1 MKYKKVSVEDLS
13 FFRQTI
19 GEKNVYTD
27 EASIEKYS
35 RDETDGVQF
44 PPEVVLKPITAEEI
58 SSILKYCNENLIP
71 VSPRAAGTG
80 LSANSL
86 CVHGGV
92 MLSVERMNR
101 ILKID
106 ERSLQVTTEPGVI
119 TEALQNAMQE
129 KGLFYPVDPSSRGT
143 SFIGG
148 NVACNSGGPRA
159 VKYGVVKD
167 FVLNLE
173 VVLPNGEIM
182 WTGANTLKNST
193 GYNLTQLIVGSEGT
207 LGIVTKIVLKLLPYP
222 KFNNVMWA
230 PFKSMDDASAAVSAV
245 FRAGIIPSCI
255 EFMEREAIEY
265 VMNFLGD
272 VSIPLADDT
281 RASLLIEVD
290 GNDLEAIQ
298 KDCEKIY
305 EVLTQFGVGEILFAD
320 SEAQKIDLWRMR
332 RNIAYAV
339 KKTNVTV
346 EEDTVVPRADLPELL
361 RHIKEVGKKYNFR
374 SVCYGHAGD
383 GNVHVRILKDKLTDD
398 YWKNEV
404 PKGIREIF
412 EKVVELGGTI
422 SGEHGIGWYQ
432 IPYMDI
438 KFREVQLELMR
449 SIKKV
454 FDPHDILN
462 PGKIFS
468 HQARS
473 VSP

>member
-1 MKYKKVSVEDLS
+1 MSYKKITADDIAWFKTVV
-13 FFRQTI
+13 
-19 GEKNVYTD
+19 GEEYVYTD

-35 RDETDGVQF
+35 RDETDGVKF
-44 PPEVVLKPITAEEI
+44 PPEVVIKPITTQEVSAI
-58 SSILKYCNENLIP
+58 MRYCNEQRIP

-92 MLSVERMNR
+92 MLTVERMNR
-101 ILKID
+101 ILQID

-119 TEALQNAMQE
+119 TEALQNTLQE
-129 KGLFYPVDPSSRGT
+129 KGLFYPVDPSSRGS

-193 GYNLTQLIVGSEGT
+193 GYNFTQLIVGSEGT
-207 LGIVTKIVLKLLPYP
+207 LAIVTKIVLKLLPYP
-222 KFNNVMWA
+222 KFNNVMLA

-255 EFMEREAIEY
+255 EFMERDAVEY

-272 VSIPLADDT
+272 VTIPLSDETQAT
-281 RASLLIEVD
+281 LLIEVD
-290 GNDLEAIQ
+290 GSDLETIQ

-305 EVLTQFGVGEILFAD
+305 DVLSQFEVGEILFAD

-339 KKTNVTV
+339 KKTNMTV

-361 RHIKEVGKKYNFR
+361 RHIKEVGKKWNFR

-383 GNVHVRILKDKLTDD
+383 GNVHVRILKDQLSDE
-398 YWKNEV
+398 YWKTEV

-412 EKVVELGGTI
+412 EKVVALGGTI
-422 SGEHGIGWYQ
+422 SGEHGIGWIQ

-438 KFREVQLELMR
+438 KFKQPQLELMR
-449 SIKKV
+449 SIKRV
-454 FDPHDILN
+454 FDPNNILN
-462 PGKIFS
+462 PGKIF
-468 HQARS
+468 
-473 VSP
+473 

>member
-1 MKYKKVSVEDLS
+1 MNYKRISADDLA
-13 FFRQTI
+13 FFKAQL
-19 GEKNVYTD
+19 GEQYVFTD
-27 EASIEKYS
+27 EISIEKYS
-35 RDETDGVQF
+35 RDETDGCQF
-44 PPEVVLKPITAEEI
+44 PPEVVLKPADTAQI
-58 SSILKYCNENLIP
+58 AAVMRYCNEQLIP

-92 MLSVERMNR
+92 MLSIERLNK
-101 ILKID
+101 ILTID
-106 ERSLQVTTEPGVI
+106 ERNLQVVTEPGVI
-119 TEALQNAMQE
+119 TEALQNAMIE
-129 KGLFYPVDPSSRGT
+129 KGLFYPVDPSSKGT

-148 NVACNSGGPRA
+148 NVALNSGGPRA

-173 VVLPNGEIM
+173 VVLPTGDVI

-193 GYNLTQLIVGSEGT
+193 GYNLTQLMVGSEGT

-222 KFNNVMWA
+222 RFNNVLLA
-230 PFKSMDDASAAVSAV
+230 PFKTMDDASAAVSAV

-255 EFMEREAIEY
+255 EFMERDAMVY
-265 VMNFLGD
+265 VMDFLGD
-272 VSIPLADDT
+272 VTIPLSDDT
-281 RASLLIEVD
+281 QATLLIEVD
-290 GNDLEAIQ
+290 GNEQESIQ
-298 KDCEKIY
+298 RDCEKIY
-305 EVLTQFGVGEILFAD
+305 DVLSQFDVGDILFAD
-320 SEAQKIDLWRMR
+320 NDAQKTDIWRMR

-361 RHIKEVGKKYNFR
+361 RHIKAVGAKYGFR

-383 GNVHVRILKDKLTDD
+383 GNVHVRILKDQLTEE

-412 EKVVELGGTI
+412 EKVVELKGTI
-422 SGEHGIGWYQ
+422 SGEHGIGWFQ

-438 KFREVQLELMR
+438 KFGELQLQIMR
-449 SIKKV
+449 DIKKA
-454 FDPHDILN
+454 FDPNHIMN

-468 HQARS
+468 
-473 VSP
+473 

>member
-1 MKYKKVSVEDLS
+1 MNYKKTDADDLL
-13 FFRQTI
+13 FFQSTI
-19 GEKNVYTD
+19 GKDYVFTD
-27 EASIEKYS
+27 RVAIEKYS
-35 RDETDGVQF
+35 KDETDGCSF
-44 PPEVVLKPITAEEI
+44 SPEVVLKPRTTEEI
-58 SSILKYCNENLIP
+58 SALLKYCNEKLIP

-86 CVHGGV
+86 CVHGGI
-92 MLSVERMNR
+92 MLSIERINS
-101 ILKID
+101 ILEID

-119 TEALQNAMQE
+119 TEVLQNTLQE
-129 KGLFYPVDPSSRGT
+129 KGLFYPVDPSSRGS

-173 VVLPNGEIM
+173 VVLADGTVM

-193 GYNLTQLIVGSEGT
+193 GYNFTQLFVGSEGT

-222 KFNNVMWA
+222 RYNNIMLA
-230 PFKSMDDASAAVSAV
+230 PFKSMDDAGAAVSAV
-245 FRAGIIPSCI
+245 FRAGIVPSCI
-255 EFMEREAIEY
+255 EFMERDAITY
-265 VMNFLGD
+265 VMDFLGD
-272 VSIPLADDT
+272 VTVPLADDT
-281 RASLLIEVD
+281 NATLLIEVD
-290 GNDLEAIQ
+290 GNDLDSIQ

-305 EVLTQFGVGEILFAD
+305 EVLSNFEVGDILFAD
-320 SEAQKIDLWRMR
+320 SDAQKADLWRMR

-361 RHIKEVGKKYNFR
+361 KHIKSVGKKYNFR

-383 GNVHVRILKDKLTDD
+383 GNVHVRILKDELSDD

-412 EKVVELGGTI
+412 EKVVELKGTI
-422 SGEHGIGWYQ
+422 SGEHGIGWFQ

-438 KFREVQLELMR
+438 KFSEEQIKLMR
-449 SIKKV
+449 GVKRI
-454 FDPHDILN
+454 FDSNNILN
-462 PGKIFS
+462 PGKIFT
-468 HQARS
+468 AL
-473 VSP
+473 

>member
-1 MKYKKVSVEDLS
+1 MSFKKISAEDLS
-13 FFRQTI
+13 FFKTTL
-19 GEKNVYTD
+19 GEQYVFTD
-27 EASIEKYS
+27 DASLDKFS
-35 RDETDGVQF
+35 RDETDGVSF
-44 PPEVVLKPITAEEI
+44 PPEVILKPATAQEI
-58 SSILKYCNENLIP
+58 SVILQYCNQHLIP

-86 CVHGGV
+86 CIHGGV
-92 MLSVERMNR
+92 MLTVERMNR

-119 TEALQNAMQE
+119 TEALQNTLQE

-173 VVLPNGEIM
+173 VVLANGEIM

-193 GYNLTQLIVGSEGT
+193 GYNFTQLFVGSEGT
-207 LGIVTKIVLKLLPYP
+207 LGIVTKIVLKLLPHP
-222 KFNNVMWA
+222 RFNNVMLA
-230 PFKSMDDASAAVSAV
+230 PFKSMDDASASVSAV

-265 VMNFLGD
+265 VMNFLGN
-272 VSIPLADDT
+272 VTIPLADDT
-281 RASLLIEVD
+281 RATLLIEVD
-290 GNDLEAIQ
+290 GNDLEVIQ
-298 KDCEKIY
+298 KECEKIY
-305 EVLTQFGVGEILFAD
+305 EVLSSFDVGEILFAD
-320 SEAQKIDLWRMR
+320 SEAQKTDLWRMR

-361 RHIKEVGKKYNFR
+361 KHIKEVGGKYNFR

-383 GNVHVRILKDKLTDD
+383 GNVHVRILKDQLTDE
-398 YWKNEV
+398 YWRTEV

-412 EKVVELGGTI
+412 EKVVELKGTI
-422 SGEHGIGWYQ
+422 SGEHGIGWFQ

-438 KFREVQLELMR
+438 KFSANQLHLMR

-454 FDPHDILN
+454 FDPNNILN
-462 PGKIFS
+462 PGKIFN
-468 HQARS
+468 
-473 VSP
+473 

>member
-1 MKYKKVSVEDLS
+1 MNYKKIDDADLS
-13 FFRQTI
+13 FFKKVL
-19 GEKNVYTD
+19 GEAYVLSDAIT
-27 EASIEKYS
+27 IEKYS

-44 PPEVVLKPITAEEI
+44 SPEVVIKPRTPQEI
-58 SSILKYCNENLIP
+58 SSVLQYCNEKRIP

-86 CVHGGV
+86 CVYGGV
-92 MLSVERMNR
+92 MLSIERFNE

-106 ERSLQVTTEPGVI
+106 DRSLQVTVEPGVI
-119 TEALQNAMQE
+119 TEALQNTLQE
-129 KGLFYPVDPSSRGT
+129 KGLFYPVDPSSRGS

-173 VVLPNGEIM
+173 VVLPNGEII

-193 GYNLTQLIVGSEGT
+193 GYNFTQLFVGSEGT

-222 KFNNVMWA
+222 KYNNVMLA

-255 EFMEREAIEY
+255 EFMEREAIVY

-272 VSIPLADDT
+272 VTIPLAHDT
-281 RASLLIEVD
+281 QATLLIEVD
-290 GNDLEAIQ
+290 GNDLDAIQ

-305 EVLTQFGVGEILFAD
+305 EVLTQFDVGEILFAD
-320 SEAQKIDLWRMR
+320 SDAQKTDLWRMR

-339 KKTNVTV
+339 KKTNITV
-346 EEDTVVPRADLPELL
+346 EEDTVVPRAALPELL
-361 RHIKEVGKKYNFR
+361 KHIKEVGRKYNFR

-383 GNVHVRILKDKLTDD
+383 GNVHVRILKDELSDD
-398 YWKNEV
+398 YWKTEV

-412 EKVVELGGTI
+412 KKVVELGGTI
-422 SGEHGIGWYQ
+422 SGEHGIGWIQ

-438 KFREVQLELMR
+438 KFRETQLELMR
-449 SIKKV
+449 GVKKV
-454 FDPHDILN
+454 FDPNYILN
-462 PGKIFS
+462 PGKIF
-468 HQARS
+468 
-473 VSP
+473 

>member
-1 MKYKKVSVEDLS
+1 MNYKVIDPADIAFFQSVTGSEH
-13 FFRQTI
+13 
-19 GEKNVYTD
+19 VYTSAD
-27 EASIEKYS
+27 VIEKYS
-35 RDETDGVQF
+35 RDETDGCSF
-44 PPEVVLKPITAEEI
+44 PPEVVIKPRSAEEI
-58 SSILKYCNENLIP
+58 SGLLKYCNEKRIP

-86 CVHGGV
+86 CIHGGV
-92 MLSVERMNR
+92 MLSVERMNTV
-101 ILKID
+101 LNID
-106 ERSLQVTTEPGVI
+106 DRNLQVTTEPGVI
-119 TEALQNAMQE
+119 TEALQNMLQE
-129 KGLFYPVDPSSRGT
+129 RGLFYPVDPSSRGS

-173 VVLPNGEIM
+173 VVLADGTIM

-193 GYNLTQLIVGSEGT
+193 GYNFTQLFVGSEGT
-207 LGIVTKIVLKLLPYP
+207 LGIITKIVLKLLPYP
-222 KFNNVMWA
+222 KYNNIMLA

-272 VSIPLADDT
+272 VHVPLADDT
-281 RASLLIEVD
+281 QATLLIEVD
-290 GNDLEAIQ
+290 GSDMEQIQ
-298 KDCEKIY
+298 KDCERIY
-305 EVLTQFGVGEILFAD
+305 EVLSGFEVGEILFAD
-320 SEAQKIDLWRMR
+320 NDSQKTDLWRMR

-361 RHIKEVGKKYNFR
+361 RHIKAVGKKYNFR

-383 GNVHVRILKDKLTDD
+383 GNVHVRILKDSLTDD

-412 EKVVELGGTI
+412 EKVIELKGTI
-422 SGEHGIGWYQ
+422 SGEHGIGWFQ

-438 KFREVQLELMR
+438 KFSASQISLMK
-449 SIKKV
+449 SVKQV
-454 FDPHDILN
+454 FDSNNIIN
-462 PGKIFS
+462 PGKIF
-468 HQARS
+468 H
-473 VSP
+473 

>member
-1 MKYKKVSVEDLS
+1 MNYKRIAEADLEH
-13 FFRQTI
+13 FKKIAGNDF
-19 GEKNVYTD
+19 VFTD
-27 EASIEKYS
+27 AANLEKYS
-35 RDETDGVQF
+35 RDETDGCAF
-44 PPEVVLKPITAEEI
+44 PPEVIIKPKTVEEI
-58 SSILKYCNENLIP
+58 SAIVKYCNDNLIP
-71 VSPRAAGTG
+71 ISPRAAGTG

-92 MLSVERMNR
+92 MLSVERMNS
-101 ILKID
+101 ILQID
-106 ERSLQVTTEPGVI
+106 ERSLQVTVEPGMI
-119 TEALQNAMQE
+119 TEALQNTLQE
-129 KGLFYPVDPSSRGT
+129 KGLFYPVDPSSRG
-143 SFIGG
+143 SCFIGG

-173 VVLPNGEIM
+173 VVLPTGEIM

-193 GYNLTQLIVGSEGT
+193 GYNLTQLFVGSEGT
-207 LGIVTKIVLKLLPYP
+207 LGIITKIVLKLLPYP
-222 KFNNVMWA
+222 KFNNVMLA

-245 FRAGIIPSCI
+245 FRAGITPSCI
-255 EFMEREAIEY
+255 EFMERDAVDY
-265 VMNFLGD
+265 VMKFLGD
-272 VSIPLADDT
+272 VTIPIADDT
-281 RASLLIEVD
+281 HAILLIEVD
-290 GNDLEAIQ
+290 GNDLDAIQ

-305 EVLTQFGVGEILFAD
+305 EVLSQFEVGEILFAD

-361 RHIKEVGKKYNFR
+361 KHIKAVGKKYNFR

-383 GNVHVRILKDKLTDD
+383 GNVHVRILKDELTDE

-412 EKVVELGGTI
+412 EKVVALKGTI
-422 SGEHGIGWYQ
+422 SGEHGIGWFQ

-438 KFREVQLELMR
+438 KFSAMQIDLMR
-449 SIKKV
+449 NIKRV
-454 FDPHDILN
+454 FDPNNIMN
-462 PGKIFS
+462 PGKIF
-468 HQARS
+468 
-473 VSP
+473 

>member
-1 MKYKKVSVEDLS
+1 MGNYKRLAQNDIEFFISVISKEYVL
-13 FFRQTI
+13 
-19 GEKNVYTD
+19 TD
-27 EASIEKYS
+27 AASIEKFS

-44 PPEVVLKPITAEEI
+44 PPEVVLKPATPQQI
-58 SSILKYCNENLIP
+58 SAILKYCNENQIP
-71 VSPRAAGTG
+71 VSARAAGTG

-92 MLSVERMNR
+92 MLSVERMNK

-119 TEALQNAMQE
+119 TEALQNTLQE
-129 KGLFYPVDPSSRGT
+129 KGLFYPVDPSSRGS

-173 VVLPNGEIM
+173 VVLASGEII

-193 GYNLTQLIVGSEGT
+193 GYNITQLMVGSEGT
-207 LGIVTKIVLKLLPYP
+207 LGIITKIVLKLLPYP
-222 KFNNVMWA
+222 KFNNIMLA
-230 PFKSMDDASAAVSAV
+230 PFKSMEDASAAVSAV

-272 VSIPLADDT
+272 VTVPLADET
-281 RASLLIEVD
+281 KATLLIEVD
-290 GNDLEAIQ
+290 GNDPDVIQ
-298 KDCEKIY
+298 KDCERIY
-305 EVLTQFGVGEILFAD
+305 EVLTGFDVGDILFAD
-320 SEAQKIDLWRMR
+320 SEAQKADLWRMR

-361 RHIKEVGKKYNFR
+361 RHIKKVGVKYNFR
-374 SVCYGHAGD
+374 TVCYGHAGD
-383 GNVHVRILKDKLTDD
+383 GNVHVRILKDKLEDE
-398 YWKNEV
+398 YWKKEV

-422 SGEHGIGWYQ
+422 SGEHGIGWIQ

-438 KFREVQLELMR
+438 KFRPVQIELMR
-449 SIKKV
+449 QIKAV
-454 FDPHDILN
+454 FDPNSILN
-462 PGKIFS
+462 PGKIF
-468 HQARS
+468 A
-473 VSP
+473 

>member
-1 MKYKKVSVEDLS
+1 MNYKRISADDLA
-13 FFRQTI
+13 FFKAQL
-19 GEKNVYTD
+19 GEQYMFTD
-27 EASIEKYS
+27 DISIEKYS
-35 RDETDGVQF
+35 RDETDGCQF
-44 PPEVVLKPITAEEI
+44 PPEVVLKPADTAQI
-58 SSILKYCNENLIP
+58 AAVMRYCNEQLIP

-92 MLSVERMNR
+92 MLSIERLNK
-101 ILKID
+101 ILTID
-106 ERSLQVTTEPGVI
+106 ERNLQVVTEPGVI
-119 TEALQNAMQE
+119 TEALQNAMIE
-129 KGLFYPVDPSSRGT
+129 KGLFYPVDPSSKGT

-148 NVACNSGGPRA
+148 NVALNSGGPRA

-173 VVLPNGEIM
+173 VVLPTGDVI

-193 GYNLTQLIVGSEGT
+193 GYNLTQLMVGSEGT

-222 KFNNVMWA
+222 RFNNVLLA
-230 PFKSMDDASAAVSAV
+230 PFKTMDDASAAVSAV

-255 EFMEREAIEY
+255 EFMERDAMVY
-265 VMNFLGD
+265 VMDFLGD
-272 VSIPLADDT
+272 VTIPLSDDT
-281 RASLLIEVD
+281 QATLLIEVD
-290 GNDLEAIQ
+290 GNEQESIQ
-298 KDCEKIY
+298 RDCEKIY
-305 EVLTQFGVGEILFAD
+305 DVLSQFEVGDILFAD
-320 SEAQKIDLWRMR
+320 NDAQKTDIWRMR

-361 RHIKEVGKKYNFR
+361 RHIKAVGAKYGFR

-383 GNVHVRILKDKLTDD
+383 GNVHVRILKDQLTEE

-404 PKGIREIF
+404 PKGIREMF
-412 EKVVELGGTI
+412 EKVVELKGTI
-422 SGEHGIGWYQ
+422 SGEHGIGWFQ

-438 KFREVQLELMR
+438 KFGELQLQIMR
-449 SIKKV
+449 DIKKA
-454 FDPHDILN
+454 FDPNHIMN

-468 HQARS
+468 
-473 VSP
+473 

>member
-1 MKYKKVSVEDLS
+1 MSYKKIDAADLD
-13 FFRQTI
+13 FFKTI
-19 GEKNVYTD
+19 IGGDYVFTD

-35 RDETDGVQF
+35 RDETDGVKF
-44 PPEVVLKPITAEEI
+44 PPEVVLKPANTEEVAAI
-58 SSILKYCNENLIP
+58 MKYCNSKLIP

-92 MLSVERMNR
+92 MLSIERFNR

-106 ERSLQVTTEPGVI
+106 ERSLQVTVEPGVI
-119 TEALQNAMQE
+119 TEALQNTLQE
-129 KGLFYPVDPSSRGT
+129 KGLFYPVDPSSRGS

-173 VVLPNGEIM
+173 VVLPDGEVM

-193 GYNLTQLIVGSEGT
+193 GYNFTQLLVGSEGT
-207 LGIVTKIVLKLLPYP
+207 LGIITKIVLKLLPYP
-222 KFNNVMWA
+222 KFNNVMLA

-272 VSIPLADDT
+272 VTIPLSDDT
-281 RASLLIEVD
+281 HASLLIEVD
-290 GNDLEAIQ
+290 GNDLETIQ

-305 EVLTQFGVGEILFAD
+305 EVLTQFEVGEILFAD
-320 SEAQKIDLWRMR
+320 SDAQKTDLWRMR

-339 KKTNVTV
+339 KKTNMTV

-361 RHIKEVGKKYNFR
+361 RHIKQVGAKYNFR

-383 GNVHVRILKDKLTDD
+383 GNVHVRILKDQLTDD
-398 YWKNEV
+398 YWTNEV

-422 SGEHGIGWYQ
+422 SGEHGIGWIQ

-438 KFREVQLELMR
+438 KFREAQFELMR
-449 SIKKV
+449 GIKKV
-454 FDPHDILN
+454 FDPNNILN
-462 PGKIFS
+462 PGKVFTPS
-468 HQARS
+468 K
-473 VSP
+473 

>member
-1 MKYKKVSVEDLS
+1 MNYKRISADDLA
-13 FFRQTI
+13 FFKAQL
-19 GEKNVYTD
+19 GEQYVFTD
-27 EASIEKYS
+27 EISIERYS
-35 RDETDGVQF
+35 RDETDGCQF
-44 PPEVVLKPITAEEI
+44 PPEVVLKPADTAQI
-58 SSILKYCNENLIP
+58 AAVMRYCNEQLIP

-92 MLSVERMNR
+92 MLSIERLNK
-101 ILKID
+101 ILTID
-106 ERSLQVTTEPGVI
+106 ERNLQVVTEPGVI
-119 TEALQNAMQE
+119 TEALQNAMIE
-129 KGLFYPVDPSSRGT
+129 KGLFYPVDPSSKGT

-148 NVACNSGGPRA
+148 NVALNSGGPRA

-173 VVLPNGEIM
+173 VVLPTGDVI

-193 GYNLTQLIVGSEGT
+193 GYNLTQLMVGSEGT

-222 KFNNVMWA
+222 RFNNVLLA
-230 PFKSMDDASAAVSAV
+230 PFKTMDDASAAVSAV

-255 EFMEREAIEY
+255 EFMERDAMVY
-265 VMNFLGD
+265 VMDFLGD
-272 VSIPLADDT
+272 VTIPLSDDT
-281 RASLLIEVD
+281 QATLLIEVD
-290 GNDLEAIQ
+290 GNEQESIQ
-298 KDCEKIY
+298 RDCEKIY
-305 EVLTQFGVGEILFAD
+305 DVLSQFEVGDILFAD
-320 SEAQKIDLWRMR
+320 NDAQKTDIWRMR

-361 RHIKEVGKKYNFR
+361 RHIKAVGAKYGFR

-383 GNVHVRILKDKLTDD
+383 GNVHVRILKDQLTEE

-412 EKVVELGGTI
+412 EKVVELKGTI
-422 SGEHGIGWYQ
+422 SGEHGIGWFQ

-438 KFREVQLELMR
+438 KFGELQLQIMR
-449 SIKKV
+449 DIKKA
-454 FDPHDILN
+454 FDPNHIMN

-468 HQARS
+468 
-473 VSP
+473 

>member
-1 MKYKKVSVEDLS
+1 MNYKRISADDLA
-13 FFRQTI
+13 FFKAQL
-19 GEKNVYTD
+19 GEQYVFTD
-27 EASIEKYS
+27 EISIEKYS
-35 RDETDGVQF
+35 RDETDGCQF
-44 PPEVVLKPITAEEI
+44 PPEVVLKPADTAQI
-58 SSILKYCNENLIP
+58 AAVMRYCNEQLIP

-92 MLSVERMNR
+92 MLSIERLNK
-101 ILKID
+101 ILTID
-106 ERSLQVTTEPGVI
+106 ERNLQVVTEPGVI
-119 TEALQNAMQE
+119 TEALQNAMIE
-129 KGLFYPVDPSSRGT
+129 KGLFYPVDPSSKGT

-148 NVACNSGGPRA
+148 NVALNSGGPRA

-173 VVLPNGEIM
+173 VVLPTGDVI

-193 GYNLTQLIVGSEGT
+193 GYNLTQLMVGSEGT

-222 KFNNVMWA
+222 RFNNVLLA
-230 PFKSMDDASAAVSAV
+230 PFKTMDDASAAVSAV

-255 EFMEREAIEY
+255 EFMERDAMVY
-265 VMNFLGD
+265 VMDFLGD
-272 VSIPLADDT
+272 VTIPLSDDT
-281 RASLLIEVD
+281 QATLLIEVD
-290 GNDLEAIQ
+290 GNEQESIQ
-298 KDCEKIY
+298 RDCEKIY
-305 EVLTQFGVGEILFAD
+305 DVLSQFEVGDILFAD
-320 SEAQKIDLWRMR
+320 NDAQKTDIWRMR

-361 RHIKEVGKKYNFR
+361 RHIKAVGAKYGFR

-383 GNVHVRILKDKLTDD
+383 GNVHVRILKDQLTEE

-412 EKVVELGGTI
+412 EKVVELKGTI
-422 SGEHGIGWYQ
+422 SGEHGIGWFQ

-438 KFREVQLELMR
+438 KFGEFQLQIMR
-449 SIKKV
+449 DIKKA
-454 FDPHDILN
+454 FDPNHIMN

-468 HQARS
+468 
-473 VSP
+473 

>member
-1 MKYKKVSVEDLS
+1 MNYKRISADDLA
-13 FFRQTI
+13 FFKAQL
-19 GEKNVYTD
+19 GEQYVFTD
-27 EASIEKYS
+27 DISIEKYS
-35 RDETDGVQF
+35 RDETDGCQF
-44 PPEVVLKPITAEEI
+44 PPEVVLKPADTAQI
-58 SSILKYCNENLIP
+58 AAVMRYCNEQRIP

-92 MLSVERMNR
+92 MLSIERLNK
-101 ILKID
+101 ILTID
-106 ERSLQVTTEPGVI
+106 ERNLQVVTEPGVI
-119 TEALQNAMQE
+119 TEALQNAVIE
-129 KGLFYPVDPSSRGT
+129 KGLFYPVDPSSKGT

-148 NVACNSGGPRA
+148 NVALNSGGPRA

-173 VVLPNGEIM
+173 VVLPTGDVI

-193 GYNLTQLIVGSEGT
+193 GYNLTQLMVGSEGT

-222 KFNNVMWA
+222 RFNNVLLA
-230 PFKSMDDASAAVSAV
+230 PFKTMDDASAAVSAV

-255 EFMEREAIEY
+255 EFMERDAMVY
-265 VMNFLGD
+265 VMDFLGD
-272 VSIPLADDT
+272 VTIPLSDDT
-281 RASLLIEVD
+281 QATLLIEVD
-290 GNDLEAIQ
+290 GNEQESIQ
-298 KDCEKIY
+298 RDCEKIY
-305 EVLTQFGVGEILFAD
+305 DVLSQFDVGDILFAD
-320 SEAQKIDLWRMR
+320 NDAQKTDIWRMR

-361 RHIKEVGKKYNFR
+361 RHIKAVGAKYGFR

-383 GNVHVRILKDKLTDD
+383 GNVHVRILKDQLTEE
-398 YWKNEV
+398 YWKNEA

-412 EKVVELGGTI
+412 EKVVELKGTI
-422 SGEHGIGWYQ
+422 SGEHGIGWFQ

-438 KFREVQLELMR
+438 KFGELQLQIMR
-449 SIKKV
+449 DIKKV
-454 FDPHDILN
+454 FDPNHIMN

-468 HQARS
+468 
-473 VSP
+473 

>member
-1 MKYKKVSVEDLS
+1 MNYKKISAEDILH
-13 FFRQTI
+13 FQTLI
-19 GEKNVYTD
+19 GSEFVFTD

-35 RDETDGVQF
+35 RDETDGCAF
-44 PPEVVLKPITAEEI
+44 PPEVVLKPKSAEEI
-58 SSILKYCNENLIP
+58 SAVMKYCNGLFIP

-92 MLSVERMNR
+92 MLSVERMNQ
-101 ILKID
+101 ILQLD
-106 ERSLQVTTEPGVI
+106 ERSLQVTVEPGMI
-119 TEALQNAMQE
+119 TEALQNTLQA
-129 KGLFYPVDPSSRGT
+129 KGLFYPVDPSSRG
-143 SFIGG
+143 SCFIGG

-173 VVLPNGEIM
+173 VVLPNGEVM

-193 GYNLTQLIVGSEGT
+193 GYNLTQLFVGSEGT
-207 LGIVTKIVLKLLPYP
+207 LGIITKIVLKLLPYP
-222 KFNNVMWA
+222 KFNNVMLA
-230 PFKSMDDASAAVSAV
+230 PFKSMDDAGAAVSAV
-245 FRAGIIPSCI
+245 FRAGITPSCI
-255 EFMEREAIEY
+255 EFMEREAVEY

-272 VSIPLADDT
+272 VTIPLADDT
-281 RASLLIEVD
+281 HATLLIEVD
-290 GNDLEAIQ
+290 GNDLDVIQ

-305 EVLTQFGVGEILFAD
+305 EVLSQFEVGEILFAD

-361 RHIKEVGKKYNFR
+361 KHIKAVGKKYNFR

-383 GNVHVRILKDKLTDD
+383 GNVHVRILKDALTDD

-412 EKVVELGGTI
+412 EKVVVLKGTI
-422 SGEHGIGWYQ
+422 SGEHGIGWFQ

-438 KFREVQLELMR
+438 KFSTMQVELMR
-449 SIKKV
+449 GVKKV
-454 FDPHDILN
+454 FDPNNIMN
-462 PGKIFS
+462 PGKIF
-468 HQARS
+468 R
-473 VSP
+473 

>member
-1 MKYKKVSVEDLS
+1 MSTYKRLDKNDID
-13 FFRQTI
+13 FFISIT
-19 GEKNVYTD
+19 GKEYVFTD
-27 EASIEKYS
+27 AASIEKYS
-35 RDETDGVQF
+35 HDETDGVQF
-44 PPEVVLKPITAEEI
+44 PPEVILKPATAQQI
-58 SSILKYCNENLIP
+58 SAILKYCDEKRIP
-71 VSPRAAGTG
+71 VSARAAGTG

-92 MLSVERMNR
+92 MLSVERMNK

-119 TEALQNAMQE
+119 TEQLQNTLQE
-129 KGLFYPVDPSSRGT
+129 KGLFYPVDPSSRGS

-173 VVLPNGEIM
+173 VVLANGEII

-193 GYNLTQLIVGSEGT
+193 GYNITQLMVGSEGT
-207 LGIVTKIVLKLLPYP
+207 LGIITKIVLKLLPYP
-222 KFNNVMWA
+222 QFNNIMLA

-255 EFMEREAIEY
+255 EFMERDAIDY
-265 VMNFLGD
+265 VMNYLGD
-272 VSIPLADDT
+272 VTIPLTDETKAT
-281 RASLLIEVD
+281 LLIEVD
-290 GNDLEAIQ
+290 GNDLELIQ
-298 KDCEKIY
+298 KDCERIY
-305 EVLTQFGVGEILFAD
+305 EVLSGFDAGEILFAD
-320 SEAQKIDLWRMR
+320 NDAQKINLWRMR

-339 KKTNVTV
+339 KRTNVTV

-361 RHIKEVGKKYNFR
+361 KHIKKVGAKYNFR
-374 SVCYGHAGD
+374 TVCYGHAGD
-383 GNVHVRILKDKLTDD
+383 GNVHVRILKDKLTED

-422 SGEHGIGWYQ
+422 SGEHGIGWIQ

-438 KFREVQLELMR
+438 KFREPQMQLMR
-449 SIKKV
+449 QIKAV
-454 FDPHDILN
+454 FDPNGILN
-462 PGKIFS
+462 PGKIF
-468 HQARS
+468 
-473 VSP
+473 VP

>member
-1 MKYKKVSVEDLS
+1 MNYKRITASDIAS
-13 FFRQTI
+13 FKEIVGADYVF
-19 GEKNVYTD
+19 TD
-27 EASIEKYS
+27 EVNIAKFS
-35 RDETDGVQF
+35 RDETDGVSF
-44 PPEVVLKPITAEEI
+44 PPEVVIKPITPEEI
-58 SSILKYCNENLIP
+58 SALMKYCNTHLIP

-92 MLSVERMNR
+92 MLCTERMNK

-106 ERSLQVTTEPGVI
+106 ERNLQVTTEPAVI
-119 TEALQNAMQE
+119 TEFLQNTLQE

-167 FVLNLE
+167 FVLNLQ
-173 VVLPNGEIM
+173 VVLPTGEIM

-193 GYNLTQLIVGSEGT
+193 GYNITQLMVGSEGT
-207 LGIVTKIVLKLLPYP
+207 LGIITKIVLKLLPYP
-222 KFNNVMWA
+222 RFNNVLLA

-245 FRAGIIPSCI
+245 FRAGIVPSCI
-255 EFMEREAIEY
+255 EFMERDAVEY
-265 VMNFLGD
+265 VMKFLGD
-272 VSIPLADDT
+272 VAIPLADDT
-281 RASLLIEVD
+281 QATLLIEVD
-290 GNDLEAIQ
+290 GSDLDAIQ
-298 KDCEKIY
+298 KDCERIY
-305 EVLTQFGVGEILFAD
+305 EVLTQFEVGEILFAD

-339 KKTNVTV
+339 KKTNMTV

-361 RHIKEVGKKYNFR
+361 KHIKAVGKKWNFR

-383 GNVHVRILKDKLTDD
+383 GNVHVRILKDQLSDD

-422 SGEHGIGWYQ
+422 SGEHGIGWIQ

-438 KFREVQLELMR
+438 KFGEAHLGLMR
-449 SIKKV
+449 QIKKV
-454 FDPHDILN
+454 FDPNTILN
-462 PGKIFS
+462 PGKIF
-468 HQARS
+468 
-473 VSP
+473 

>member
-1 MKYKKVSVEDLS
+1 MSYKKVESADIEFFKSVVGS
-13 FFRQTI
+13 
-19 GEKNVYTD
+19 GYVYTD
-27 EASIEKYS
+27 DASIIKYS
-35 RDETDGVQF
+35 RDETDGVHF
-44 PPEVVLKPITAEEI
+44 PPEVVVKPRTPQEVSAV
-58 SSILKYCNENLIP
+58 LKYCNEKFIP

-92 MLSVERMNR
+92 MLTVERFNE

-106 ERSLQVTTEPGVI
+106 ERSLQVTVEPGVI
-119 TEALQNAMQE
+119 TETLQNTLQE

-173 VVLPNGEIM
+173 VVLPSGEIM

-193 GYNLTQLIVGSEGT
+193 GYNFTQLFVGSEGT

-222 KFNNVMWA
+222 KFNNVMLA

-255 EFMEREAIEY
+255 EFMEREAIVY

-272 VSIPLADDT
+272 VTVPLEEDT
-281 RASLLIEVD
+281 QATLLIEVD
-290 GNDLEAIQ
+290 GSDLDVIQ
-298 KDCEKIY
+298 KDCERIY
-305 EVLTQFGVGEILFAD
+305 EVLSQFDVGDILFAD
-320 SEAQKIDLWRMR
+320 SDAQKTDLWRMR

-339 KKTNVTV
+339 KKTNMTV

-361 RHIKEVGKKYNFR
+361 RHIKQVGKKYNFR

-383 GNVHVRILKDKLTDD
+383 GNVHVRILKDELTDD

-404 PKGIREIF
+404 SKGIREIF

-422 SGEHGIGWYQ
+422 SGEHGIGWIQ

-438 KFREVQLELMR
+438 KFREPQLELMR
-449 SIKKV
+449 GVKRV
-454 FDPHDILN
+454 FDPNNILN
-462 PGKIFS
+462 PGKIF
-468 HQARS
+468 
-473 VSP
+473 

>member
-1 MKYKKVSVEDLS
+1 MSYKKITAEDIAW
-13 FFRQTI
+13 FKTVV
-19 GEKNVYTD
+19 GEEYVYTD

-35 RDETDGVQF
+35 RDETDGVKF
-44 PPEVVLKPITAEEI
+44 PPEVVIKPITTQEVSAI
-58 SSILKYCNENLIP
+58 MRYCNEQRIP

-92 MLSVERMNR
+92 MLTVERMNR
-101 ILKID
+101 ILQID

-119 TEALQNAMQE
+119 TEALQNTLQE
-129 KGLFYPVDPSSRGT
+129 KGLFYPVDPSSRGS

-173 VVLPNGEIM
+173 VVLPGGEIM

-193 GYNLTQLIVGSEGT
+193 GYNFTQLIVGSEGT
-207 LGIVTKIVLKLLPYP
+207 LAIVTKIVLKLLPYP
-222 KFNNVMWA
+222 KFNNVMLA

-255 EFMEREAIEY
+255 EFMERDAVEY

-272 VSIPLADDT
+272 VTIPLADDT
-281 RASLLIEVD
+281 QATLLIEVD
-290 GNDLEAIQ
+290 GSDLETIQ

-305 EVLTQFGVGEILFAD
+305 DVLSQFEVGEILFAD
-320 SEAQKIDLWRMR
+320 SEAQKFDLWRMR

-339 KKTNVTV
+339 KKTNMTV

-361 RHIKEVGKKYNFR
+361 RHIKEVGKKWNFR

-383 GNVHVRILKDKLTDD
+383 GNVHVRILKDQLSDE

-412 EKVVELGGTI
+412 EKVVALGGTI
-422 SGEHGIGWYQ
+422 SGEHGIGWIQ

-438 KFREVQLELMR
+438 KFKQPQLELMR
-449 SIKKV
+449 SIKRV
-454 FDPHDILN
+454 FDPNNILN
-462 PGKIFS
+462 PGKIF
-468 HQARS
+468 
-473 VSP
+473 

>member
-1 MKYKKVSVEDLS
+1 MKFCHITTDDVN
-13 FFRQTI
+13 FFKRTVGDKYVFTDADTI
-19 GEKNVYTD
+19 
-27 EASIEKYS
+27 SRYS
-35 RDETDGVQF
+35 RDETDGCTF
-44 PPEVVLKPITAEEI
+44 PPEVVIKPRTPEEI
-58 SSILKYCNENLIP
+58 SSLLRYCHEHYIP

-92 MLSVERMNR
+92 MLCVERMNS
-101 ILKID
+101 ILHID

-119 TEALQNAMQE
+119 TEHLQNTLQE
-129 KGLFYPVDPSSRGT
+129 KGLFYPVDPSSRGS

-173 VVLPNGEIM
+173 VVLPTGEII

-193 GYNLTQLIVGSEGT
+193 GYNFTQLFVGSEGT
-207 LGIVTKIVLKLLPYP
+207 LGVITKIVLKLLPYP
-222 KFNNVMWA
+222 RYNHVMLA
-230 PFKSMDDASAAVSAV
+230 PFKSMEDASAAVSAV

-255 EFMEREAIEY
+255 EFMERDAIVY

-272 VSIPLADDT
+272 VTVPLADDT
-281 RASLLIEVD
+281 QATLLIEVD
-290 GNDLEAIQ
+290 GNDTEQIQ
-298 KDCEKIY
+298 KDCECIY
-305 EVLTQFGVGEILFAD
+305 EVLNTYHVGEILYAD
-320 SEAQKIDLWRMR
+320 SEAQKNELWRMR

-361 RHIKEVGKKYNFR
+361 RHIKSVGKKYNFR
-374 SVCYGHAGD
+374 TVCYGHAGD
-383 GNVHVRILKDKLTDD
+383 GNVHVRILKDQLSDE

-412 EKVVELGGTI
+412 QKVVELKGTI
-422 SGEHGIGWYQ
+422 SGEHGIGWFQ

-438 KFREVQLELMR
+438 KFNETQLALMR
-449 SIKKV
+449 SVKSV
-454 FDPHDILN
+454 FDPHGIMN
-462 PGKIFS
+462 PGKIFFT
-468 HQARS
+468 
-473 VSP
+473 

>member
-1 MKYKKVSVEDLS
+1 MNYKRISA
-13 FFRQTI
+13 
-19 GEKNVYTD
+19 TD
-27 EASIEKYS
+27 IEQLERIVGAEYVCTDAASIEKFS
-35 RDETDGVQF
+35 RDETDGVSF
-44 PPEVVLKPITAEEI
+44 PPEVVVKPITAVEI
-58 SSILKYCNENLIP
+58 SAILKYCNEQLIP

-86 CVHGGV
+86 CVYGGV
-92 MLSVERMNR
+92 MLSTERMNR

-106 ERSLQVTTEPGVI
+106 ERNLQVTTEPAVI
-119 TEALQNAMQE
+119 TELLQNTLQE

-173 VVLPNGEIM
+173 VVLPTGEIM

-207 LGIVTKIVLKLLPYP
+207 LAMVTKIVLKLLPYP
-222 KFNNVMWA
+222 KFNHVLLA

-245 FRAGIIPSCI
+245 FRAGLIPSCI
-255 EFMEREAIEY
+255 EFMERDAVEY
-265 VMNFLGD
+265 VMKFLGD
-272 VSIPLADDT
+272 VTIPLADDT
-281 RASLLIEVD
+281 QATLLIEVD
-290 GNDLEAIQ
+290 GNDVEMIQ

-305 EVLTQFGVGEILFAD
+305 EVLSQFEVGEILFAD
-320 SEAQKIDLWRMR
+320 SEAQKVDLWRMR

-339 KKTNVTV
+339 KKTNMTV
-346 EEDTVVPRADLPELL
+346 EEDTVVPRADLPALL
-361 RHIKEVGKKYNFR
+361 KHIKQVGKKWNFR

-383 GNVHVRILKDKLTDD
+383 GNVHVRILKDELSDE
-398 YWKNEV
+398 YWQNEV

-422 SGEHGIGWYQ
+422 SGEHGIGWIQ

-438 KFREVQLELMR
+438 KFKEAQLQLMR
-449 SIKKV
+449 NIKKV
-454 FDPHDILN
+454 FDPNNILN
-462 PGKIFS
+462 PGKIF
-468 HQARS
+468 
-473 VSP
+473 

>member
-1 MKYKKVSVEDLS
+1 MNYKKTDADDLL
-13 FFRQTI
+13 FFQSTI
-19 GEKNVYTD
+19 GKDYVFTD
-27 EASIEKYS
+27 RVAIEKYS
-35 RDETDGVQF
+35 KDETDGCSF
-44 PPEVVLKPITAEEI
+44 SPEVVLKPRTTEEI
-58 SSILKYCNENLIP
+58 SALLKYCNEKLIP

-86 CVHGGV
+86 CVHGGI
-92 MLSVERMNR
+92 MLSIERMNS
-101 ILKID
+101 ILEID

-119 TEALQNAMQE
+119 TEVLQNTLQE
-129 KGLFYPVDPSSRGT
+129 KGLFYPVDPSSRGS

-173 VVLPNGEIM
+173 VVLADGTVM

-193 GYNLTQLIVGSEGT
+193 GYNFTQLFVGSEGT

-222 KFNNVMWA
+222 RYNNIMLA
-230 PFKSMDDASAAVSAV
+230 PFKSMDDAGAAVSAV
-245 FRAGIIPSCI
+245 FRAGIVPSCI
-255 EFMEREAIEY
+255 EFMERDAIIY
-265 VMNFLGD
+265 VMDFLGD
-272 VSIPLADDT
+272 VTVPLAADT
-281 RASLLIEVD
+281 NATLLIEVD
-290 GNDLEAIQ
+290 GNDLDNIQ

-305 EVLTQFGVGEILFAD
+305 EVLSNFEVGDILFAD
-320 SEAQKIDLWRMR
+320 SDAQKADLWRMR

-361 RHIKEVGKKYNFR
+361 KHIKSVGKKYNFR

-383 GNVHVRILKDKLTDD
+383 GNVHVRILKDELSDD

-412 EKVVELGGTI
+412 EKVVELKGTI
-422 SGEHGIGWYQ
+422 SGEHGIGWFQ

-438 KFREVQLELMR
+438 KFSEEQIKLMR
-449 SIKKV
+449 GVKRV
-454 FDPHDILN
+454 FDSNNILN
-462 PGKIFS
+462 PGKIFT
-468 HQARS
+468 AL
-473 VSP
+473 

>member
-1 MKYKKVSVEDLS
+1 MNYHKINAEDLVY
-13 FFRQTI
+13 FKKI
-19 GEKNVYTD
+19 VEEANVLAD
-27 EASIEKYS
+27 EISLDKYS
-35 RDETDGVQF
+35 RDETDGCAF
-44 PPEVVLKPITAEEI
+44 LPEVVLKPNSAEEI
-58 SSILKYCNENLIP
+58 SSVMKYCFEKGIP

-101 ILKID
+101 ILEIN
-106 ERSLQVTTEPGVI
+106 ERSLQVIVEPGII
-119 TEALQNAMQE
+119 TEVLQNTLQA

-143 SFIGG
+143 CFIGG

-173 VVLPNGEIM
+173 VVLPNGSII

-193 GYNLTQLIVGSEGT
+193 GYNLTQLFVGSEGT
-207 LGIVTKIVLKLLPYP
+207 LGIITKIVLKLLPYP
-222 KFNNVMWA
+222 KFNNVMLA

-255 EFMEREAIEY
+255 EFMEREAVEY
-265 VMNFLGD
+265 VMKFLGD
-272 VSIPLADDT
+272 VTVPLDNSTQAT
-281 RASLLIEVD
+281 LLIEVD
-290 GNDLEAIQ
+290 GNDTDAIQ
-298 KDCEKIY
+298 KDCERIY
-305 EVLTQFGVGEILFAD
+305 EVLQHFDAGEILFAD
-320 SEAQKIDLWRMR
+320 SDAQKTDLWRMR

-361 RHIKEVGKKYNFR
+361 RHIKAVGKKYNFR

-383 GNVHVRILKDKLTDD
+383 GNVHVRILKDELTDD

-412 EKVVELGGTI
+412 EKVVELKGTI
-422 SGEHGIGWYQ
+422 SGEHGIGWFQ

-438 KFREVQLELMR
+438 KFAPAHIELMKN
-449 SIKKV
+449 IKRV
-454 FDPHDILN
+454 FDPKQIMN
-462 PGKIFS
+462 PGKLFTE
-468 HQARS
+468 
-473 VSP
+473 